1 MRRSEI
7 NRIMLEAEETFRRH
21 GTIPPPWAA
30 WSLRDWAAHPEQ
42 ARFCAAHQMGWDI
55 TDFGSGD
62 FGRRGLLL
70 LCTRNGIGG
79 VAGER
84 LYAEKLMIVREA
96 QETPFHRHL
105 IKVEDI
111 INRGGGNLI
120 IETDSGRG
128 RYPVARPARRA
139 DRRLPSAGSRRT
151 SRSVSRR
158 ARASPWSR
166 ASCTGST
173 AKTDGATCWSARSA
187 RSTTMS
193 TTTSS
198 SSLSAAS
205 PRSRRTSRPATRS
218 GPNWP
223 GEARTGGDRPA
234 GVRFYSSSRVSVKR
248 RSRL

>member
-120 IETDSGRG
+120 IETVRVEADTLSPDPHDVLIDGAIRRVEAHEPIRLTPGESITLVPGQLHRFYGEDGRG
-128 RYPVARPARRA
+128 DVLVGEVSQVNDDVNDNIFLEPVGRFATIEEDEPARHP
-139 DRRLPSAGSRRT
+139 LWSEL
-151 SRSVSRR
+151 
-158 ARASPWSR
+158 AR
-166 ASCTGST
+166 
-173 AKTDGATCWSARSA
+173 
-187 RSTTMS
+187 
-193 TTTSS
+193 
-198 SSLSAAS
+198 
-205 PRSRRTSRPATRS
+205 
-218 GPNWP
+218 
-223 GEARTGGDRPA
+223 
-234 GVRFYSSSRVSVKR
+234 
-248 RSRL
+248 